1 MDLKI
6 YEVSLKEHDYDE
18 YDGWVVIAEN
28 EEEVK
33 ELCGIKKEPEKDR
46 WQENL
51 FEDNIDYIK
60 EIGNAHSNM
69 EKGIV
74 LGSYNAG

>member
-1 MDLKI
+1 MLKI
-6 YEVSLKEHDYDE
+6 YEISLKEHDYDE

-33 ELCGIKKEPEKDR
+33 KICEISKEKKESK
-46 WQENL
+46 WFENQY
-51 FEDNIDYIK
+51 EDNIDYIK
-60 EIGNAHSNM
+60 EIGTANKDSK
-69 EKGIV
+69 KGIV